1 MNEQAAAPIVVTR
14 PRRVSLAW
22 IVPVLALATACVLG
36 YQAWQERGLLV
47 FITFEDAGGLRA
59 GDALVYRGIP
69 VGEIHDVRL
78 SRDLGRVVIEAR
90 LRPEAED
97 LARDGTRFW
106 VARPEVSLAGVSG
119 LDTLLGPTYLN
130 VLPGAA
136 PGRVMTRFE
145 GDNRAPLDQGVQG
158 LRVVLRLVR
167 RGTVSTGSPILYR
180 DVPVGQVDGV
190 RLAGDA
196 RFVEVDATV
205 REEYAHLVRQK
216 TRFFKATGIGVD
228 FGWFQGLS
236 VRAESLEALV
246 NGAIAFATPE
256 KSGEPVGDGAYFE
269 VADQP
274 ESDWLKW
281 DPVLST
287 PEP

>member
-1 MNEQAAAPIVVTR
+1 MTEQAATPVVVAR

-36 YQAWQERGLLV
+36 FQAWRERGLPV

-69 VGEIHDVRL
+69 VGEIREVRL

-106 VARPEVSLAGVSG
+106 VARPQVSLAGVSG

-130 VLPGAA
+130 VQPGAA

-145 GDNRAPLDQGVQG
+145 GDDRAPLDQMAEG
-158 LRVVLRLVR
+158 LRVVLRLAR

-180 DVPVGQVDGV
+180 DVPVGQVDRV
-190 RLAGDA
+190 RLADDA
-196 RFVEVDATV
+196 RFVEVDATI
-205 REEYAHLVRQK
+205 RGEYAHLVRQR
-216 TRFFKATGIGVD
+216 TRFFKASGIGVD

-236 VRAESLEALV
+236 VRAESLETLV

-256 KSGEPVGDGAYFE
+256 KPGDQVGDGALFD

-281 DPVLST
+281 SPALSAAG
-287 PEP
+287 P

>member
-1 MNEQAAAPIVVTR
+1 MNEQAAAPVVVAR
-14 PRRVSLAW
+14 SRRVSLAW
-22 IVPVLALATACVLG
+22 LVPVLALAAACVLG
-36 YQAWQERGLLV
+36 YQAWLERGLPV

-69 VGEIHDVRL
+69 VGEIRDVRL
-78 SRDLGRVVIEAR
+78 ARDLGRVVIEAR

-97 LARDGTRFW
+97 LAREGTRFW

-130 VLPGAA
+130 VHPGST
-136 PGRVMTRFE
+136 PGDVRTRFE
-145 GDNRAPLDQGVQG
+145 GDKRAPLDQLASG
-158 LRVVLRLVR
+158 LHIVLRLVR

-190 RLAGDA
+190 RLASDA
-196 RFVEVDATV
+196 RFVEVDATI
-205 REEYAHLVRQK
+205 REEYGHLVRQR
-216 TRFFKATGIGVD
+216 TRFFKASGIGVD

-256 KSGEPVGDGAYFE
+256 KPGDAVGDGAVFD
-269 VADQP
+269 VADAP

-281 DPVLST
+281 SPALSASS
-287 PEP
+287 P

>member
-1 MNEQAAAPIVVTR
+1 MNEQPAAPIVVTR
-14 PRRVSLAW
+14 PRQVSLAW
-22 IVPVLALATACVLG
+22 IVPVLALAAACVLG
-36 YQAWQERGLLV
+36 YQAWQERGLPV
-47 FITFEDAGGLRA
+47 YITFEDAGGLRA

-69 VGEIHDVRL
+69 VGEIRDVRL

-130 VLPGAA
+130 VLPSST
-136 PGRVMTRFE
+136 PGDVTTRFE
-145 GDNRAPLDQGVQG
+145 GDNRAPLDQVASG
-158 LRVVLRLVR
+158 LHVVLRLAR

-196 RFVEVDATV
+196 RFVEVDATI
-205 REEYAHLVRQK
+205 REEFGHLVRQK
-216 TRFFKATGIGVD
+216 TRFFKASGIGVD

-236 VRAESLEALV
+236 VRAESLETLV
-246 NGAIAFATPE
+246 SGAIAFATPE
-256 KSGEPVGDGAYFE
+256 KPGEPASDGALFD

-281 DPVLST
+281 SPVLSGT
-287 PEP
+287 MP